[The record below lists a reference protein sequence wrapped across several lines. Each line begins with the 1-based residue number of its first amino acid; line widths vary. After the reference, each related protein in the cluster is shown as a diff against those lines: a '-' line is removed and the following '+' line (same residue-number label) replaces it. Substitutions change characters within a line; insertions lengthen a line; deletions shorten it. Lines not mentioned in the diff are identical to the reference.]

1 MPLFTGFY
9 TSQVVVWDFFH
20 QQYMSENHIFFG
32 ESTRLS
38 TGSDLDGWWDP
49 GWRSP
54 KASDFRKSLGDG
66 SSFVSLVLWLRGE
79 VSKCP
84 IQPTISLMKIKDTG
98 FLLAFLFKNDSRL
111 PLWIWWFGKA
121 NLTFLFKFVF
131 SIDLYFQ
138 DLISRINATSC
149 LELSNV

>member
-20 QQYMSENHIFFG
+20 QQYVWKPYFFG
-32 ESTRLS
+32 WINKAVNGFRP
-38 TGSDLDGWWDP
+38 WWLMGP
-49 GWRSP
+49 GMEVP

-79 VSKCP
+79 VSQCP